1 MKQFWHELCIQAH
14 IHRFELWALVL
25 VSTLWVLLAELVFS
39 RTVLDL
45 VVYCSFGWFV
55 LGKIFVPWTEQKLKQ
70 LFN

>member
-1 MKQFWHELCIQAH
+1 
-14 IHRFELWALVL
+14 
-25 VSTLWVLLAELVFS
+25 LLAELVFS